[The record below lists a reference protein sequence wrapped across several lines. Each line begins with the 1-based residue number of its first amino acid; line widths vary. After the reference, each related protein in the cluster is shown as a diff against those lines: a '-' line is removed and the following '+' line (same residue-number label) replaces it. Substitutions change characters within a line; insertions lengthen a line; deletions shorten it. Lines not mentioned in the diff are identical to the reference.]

1 MSTEPR
7 HDLLLQLSGLPTAPF
22 HEQNVIQY
30 LEKRLDAL
38 PHLSRRSDRYG
49 NIIAHYQHKLE
60 LERPLALTGHMDH
73 PGFHVLRGGSSLV
86 EVEFLGYVK
95 DEYYPGSVARF
106 YPGEVRG
113 TVKEMLTEP
122 GKRPKRFTVE
132 VEEEVATGAYGMWDL
147 PAPHITQGKAY
158 LPVADDL
165 AGVAA
170 ILCALEEVA
179 LSETAA
185 DFHVLFTRAEEVGFA
200 GALGFCMEKAL
211 PENVVMLAVE
221 TSKETPVAHIG
232 KGPIIRTGDRIS
244 VFDNTATRLLVKV
257 AEETAGKGEFRYQRA
272 LMDGGTCE
280 SSAYQQFG
288 WTSAALCVALDNYH
302 NMGPDNRIA
311 PEVISTADYNGLV
324 EFFKAAVTTE
334 ITIDSARTA
343 HRQFLQEIHDK
354 WGGRLQETASPLSPC
369 L

>member
-1 MSTEPR
+1 MSTKSR
-7 HDLLLQLSGLPTAPF
+7 HNHLLTLCGTPTAPF

-30 LEKRLDAL
+30 LEERLDAL
-38 PHLSRRSDRYG
+38 SHVSHRRDRHG
-49 NIIAHYQHKLE
+49 NIIAHYQHQLE

-73 PGFHVLRGGSSLV
+73 PGFHVLRGGASMI

-106 YPGEVRG
+106 YPGKVRG

-132 VEEEVATGAYGMWDL
+132 VEAEVATGAFGVWDL
-147 PAPHITQGKAY
+147 PAPGIDQDRAQ
-158 LPVADDL
+158 LPAADDL

-170 ILCALEEVA
+170 ILSALEEVA
-179 LSETAA
+179 LEEATA
-185 DFHVLFTRAEEVGFA
+185 DFYILFTRAEEVGFA

-221 TSKETPVAHIG
+221 TSKETAVARIG
-232 KGPIIRTGDRIS
+232 EGPIIRTGDRIS

-257 AEETAGKGEFRYQRA
+257 AEEIAGQGDFKYQRA

-280 SSAYQQFG
+280 STAYQQFG
-288 WTSAALCVALDNYH
+288 WTSAALCVALGNYH

-324 EFFKAAVTTE
+324 DFFKGAVTSKL
-334 ITIDSARTA
+334 TIDSARTA
-343 HRQFLQEIHDK
+343 HQQFLQKIYGK
-354 WGGRLQETASPLSPC
+354 WGKRLQETA
-369 L
+369 